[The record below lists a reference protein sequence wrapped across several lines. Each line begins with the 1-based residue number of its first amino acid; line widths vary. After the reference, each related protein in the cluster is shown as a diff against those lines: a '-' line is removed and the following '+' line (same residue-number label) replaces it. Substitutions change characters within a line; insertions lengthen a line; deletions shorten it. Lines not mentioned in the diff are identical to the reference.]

1 MKILNKLATAT
12 IAGTIIAGSS
22 LGSVQGTYAAGK
34 KDESKD
40 SNQNADVAYMG
51 NTKNPKN
58 VIFLVGDGMGASYN
72 SADLYFADNADTN
85 EMEQTGFDKYLVG
98 SQRTDPNDPKEDAT
112 DSAADATALGSG
124 QKTYSGAIGVD
135 ANKAKV

>member
-22 LGSVQGTYAAGK
+22 LGCTRDLCCRE

-51 NTKNPKN
+51 NTK
-58 VIFLVGDGMGASYN
+58 IL
-72 SADLYFADNADTN
+72 
-85 EMEQTGFDKYLVG
+85 
-98 SQRTDPNDPKEDAT
+98 
-112 DSAADATALGSG
+112 
-124 QKTYSGAIGVD
+124 KTLSF
-135 ANKAKV
+135 